1 MPRFAAIDVGS
12 NASRLLIVQAK
23 EPTRI
28 REVRS
33 LRVPVRMGHEVFQTG
48 ELNPRTI
55 DQAVDTMRQFAQ
67 AIEDARVDDYRAIVT
82 ASARSARNGAELLE
96 RVRTETGIA
105 LDAIDGTEEAR
116 IVGLAV
122 RNAME
127 LPGPAILMDLGGGS
141 LEVTDLTPGG
151 RFTVSLA
158 IGTVRLLEAFLD
170 PGKPVSEAQDRLI
183 REYIDRLLAPHR
195 RDLRAREWS
204 VMVGT
209 GGNLNAA
216 AALAPAPELHPV
228 PTIDVPRARELLDE
242 LKALPKDQRIARYDL
257 RPDRADVLVP
267 ALYVIVAMADFAKV
281 RRVACPGVGM
291 KEGIVRELVDK
302 HYRVWDYGSE
312 RDVLLAAALQL
323 GRRYHFDERHATQVA
338 SLSMELF
345 EATKKLHGLGAEDRG
360 LLRLAAL
367 LHDIGDFV
375 SPQSHHKHSQ
385 YLIANSDLVGLP
397 PERRDLVAQIAR
409 YHRRALPATR
419 HEPYRALNE
428 EDRRRVDVL
437 AGLLR
442 IADAF
447 DRGHQGKVK
456 ALNPRLKRRELVLE
470 PESDHDLSLE
480 AWTAERK
487 ADLFR
492 QALDRELRVKLTEG
506 QSSPGEVDA
515 AQ

>member
-23 EPTRI
+23 EPKRV

-33 LRVPVRMGHEVFQTG
+33 LRVPVRLGHEVFQTG
-48 ELNPRTI
+48 ELHPGTI
-55 DQAVDTMRQFAQ
+55 DQCVATLREFAE
-67 AIEDARVDDYRAIVT
+67 AMEDARVDDYRAIVT
-82 ASARSARNGAELLE
+82 ASARSARNGKVLLE
-96 RVRTETGIA
+96 RVREEAGIA
-105 LDAIDGTEEAR
+105 LDSSDGTEEAR

-122 RNAME
+122 RDAMS
-127 LPGPAILMDLGGGS
+127 LPGPAVLMDLGGGS
-141 LEVTDLTPGG
+141 LEITDLTPGG
-151 RFTVSLA
+151 NFTVSLA
-158 IGTVRLLEAFLD
+158 IGTVRLLEAFLEH
-170 PGKPVSEAQDRLI
+170 GEPVTPRQDRLL

-216 AALAPAPELHPV
+216 AELAPAPELHPV
-228 PTIDVPRARELLDE
+228 PTIDVTKARALLDE
-242 LKALPKDQRIARYDL
+242 LKALPAEERIARYDL

-267 ALYVIVAMADFAKV
+267 ALYVITAMADLAKV

-302 HYRVWDYGSE
+302 HYRVWDESRE

-338 SLSMELF
+338 SLALELF
-345 EATKKLHGLGAEDRG
+345 EGTAKLHGYGEEERG
-360 LLRLAAL
+360 LLRLAGL

-385 YLIANSDLVGLP
+385 YLIEHSDLVGLS
-397 PERRDLVAQIAR
+397 PEKRSLVAQIAR
-409 YHRRALPATR
+409 YHRRALPTTR
-419 HEPYRALNE
+419 HEPYRALGDA
-428 EDRRRVDVL
+428 DRRRVDAL

-447 DRGHQGKVK
+447 DRGHRSKVK

-470 PESDHDLSLE
+470 PESQEDLNLE
-480 AWTAERK
+480 AWTADRK

-492 QALDRELRVKLTEG
+492 QTFDRELRVKLPDA
-506 QSSPGEVDA
+506 SSPGEVTA